1 MQNSNW
7 LDILTAIATLLTLY
21 LLYKTLKS
29 EHDWRRRQS
38 ALELNQKWLETGMVS
53 ASLIEKKFPHIRYQG
68 NEQDKNEL
76 TKAKAREV
84 YTNTSDESILEVRKH
99 IIGLLNQMDY
109 IAMAYFN
116 GVADTDIVDSSMKL
130 SIIAWHHSFHNFI
143 SIVQELEG
151 QKYWHTLQ
159 ELISHWEKNQ
169 KIKIRKLTS

>member
-1 MQNSNW
+1 MQTSNS
-7 LDILTAIATLLTLY
+7 LDILTAIATLLTLW

-38 ALELNQKWLETGMVS
+38 ALELNQKWIETGMIS
-53 ASLIEKKFPHIRYQG
+53 ASLIEKKFPHIRYHG

-76 TKAKAREV
+76 TKAKAHEV
-84 YTNTSDESILEVRKH
+84 YTNTSDESVLEVRKH

-116 GVADTDIVDSSMKL
+116 GVADTDIIDLSMKL
-130 SIIAWHHSFHNFI
+130 SITAWYHSFQNFI

-159 ELISHWEKNQ
+159 ELISYWEKN
-169 KIKIRKLTS
+169 KKVKIRKPTA